1 MPKIQ
6 VFFSFLCKMD
16 NKKQW
21 VFGRHPVIEALSSG
35 QSVEK
40 VWLQQGTR
48 GEFEKKLRH
57 LCRDC
62 KVPIT
67 ILPKDRINKLANGN
81 HQGVVALLAAAS
93 YQNLEDIIPFIY
105 EQSKVPLFLLLDGV
119 TDVRN
124 FGAIARS
131 AELCGVQAIIIPSKG
146 SAGLTADALKT
157 SAGALSRI
165 PVCRVKSLV
174 STITYLQESGIQV
187 YASDLSGEG
196 FLHDLDLQSPMAF
209 VLGSEGDGIS
219 RGFANAADQCFKI
232 PQLGTL
238 NSFNVSVAAGIM
250 LYESMRQR
258 ILPSID

>member
-1 MPKIQ
+1 ME
-6 VFFSFLCKMD
+6 S
-16 NKKQW
+16 KKQW
-21 VFGRHPVIEALSSG
+21 VFGRHPVLEAISSG

-57 LCRDC
+57 MCRDHR
-62 KVPIT
+62 VPIT
-67 ILPKDRINKLANGN
+67 ILPKERINKLVSGN
-81 HQGVVALLAAAS
+81 HQGVVGLLAAAT
-93 YQNLEDIIPFIY
+93 YQNLDDIIPYVY
-105 EQSKVPLFLLLDGV
+105 EQSQTPLFLLLDGV

-131 AELCGVQAIIIPSKG
+131 AELCGVQAIVIPSKG
-146 SAGLTADALKT
+146 SAGLTPDALKT

-174 STITYLQESGIQV
+174 STISYLNESGIQV
-187 YASDLSGEG
+187 FASDLSGEG
-196 FLHDLDLQSPMAF
+196 FLHDLDLRPPTAL
-209 VLGSEGDGIS
+209 VLGSEDLGIS
-219 RGFANAADQCFKI
+219 KGVAKAVNQCFKI
-232 PQLGTL
+232 PQLGEI

-258 ILPSID
+258 RE